1 MSGGRHPS
9 TPRTV
14 TGRAMTI
21 LGAFSPERPAM
32 GVKEISRRTGLAKST
47 THRLVSELVEWGA
60 LSRGDEHGD
69 EYTYRGYNVGNS
81 AVGNFTVTPPSR
93 QVVQGTPVDFTLGW
107 NGLAA
112 DQSYLGWVNFTAPN
126 GTGAPLTSRAK
137 APRNA

>member
-1 MSGGRHPS
+1 MQDEKRSPSKEHTVSGGRHPS

-60 LSRGDEHGD
+60 LSRGDEHAD
-69 EYTYRGYNVGNS
+69 EYTYRVGPL
-81 AVGNFTVTPPSR
+81 VLR
-93 QVVQGTPVDFTLGW
+93 
-107 NGLAA
+107 LAA
-112 DQSYLGWVNFTAPN
+112 TA
-126 GTGAPLTSRAK
+126 TRGAPGKPA
-137 APRNA
+137 